1 MSHAEGMKQF
11 FVATYTKA
19 DGKVAGLYGYREGD
33 ADFRVQ
39 ITQAKATGVK
49 AVVLPGRE
57 GRRPRHRRSTGKDQE
72 PEAPRLHTEHGPQD
86 P

>member
-33 ADFRVQ
+33 ADFRAQ

-49 AVVLPGRE
+49 AVVLPDR
-57 GRRPRHRRSTGKDQE
+57 
-72 PEAPRLHTEHGPQD
+72 
-86 P
+86 